1 MSNLLFRL
9 ANLAVNLAAKSKI
22 DYTGKW
28 KPIKEIIDFIGS
40 VLPYVLIVV
49 ATAGTIYAVVLGV
62 NMAKA
67 DDAGK
72 REEAKKRIVNFVI
85 ALVVTIVLILLLKL
99 FADNIELFLPDSWTP
114 ETKPDEIKPIKPKTL
129 IGLLRLK

>member
-9 ANLAVNLAAKSKI
+9 ANLAVNLAADSGI

-28 KPIKEIIDFIGS
+28 APIKTIIDFIGS

-99 FADNIELFLPDSWTP
+99 FADNVNKFLPDSWTP
-114 ETKPDEIKPIKPKTL
+114 ETKPNEIKPKTL

>member
-1 MSNLLFRL
+1 MSNLLFKL
-9 ANLAVNLAAKSKI
+9 ANLAV

-28 KPIKEIIDFIGS
+28 APIKNVIDFIGS
-40 VLPYVLIVV
+40 VLPYLLIVV
-49 ATAGTIYAVVLGV
+49 ATAGTIYAVILGV

-67 DDAGK
+67 DDASK

-99 FADNIELFLPDSWTP
+99 FADNIDLFLPDSWTEA
-114 ETKPDEIKPIKPKTL
+114 ETPAETL

>member
-67 DDAGK
+67 DDASK

-99 FADNIELFLPDSWTP
+99 FADNIELFLPDSWT
-114 ETKPDEIKPIKPKTL
+114 ETKPDEIEPIKPKTL

>member
-9 ANLAVNLAAKSKI
+9 ANLAVNLAADSKI
-22 DYTGKW
+22 DYNGKW
-28 KPIKEIIDFIGS
+28 APIKTIIDFIGS

-99 FADNIELFLPDSWTP
+99 FADNIKLFLPDSWTP
-114 ETKPDEIKPIKPKTL
+114 ETKTL

>member
-9 ANLAVNLAAKSKI
+9 ANLAVEYN
-22 DYTGKW
+22 GKW
-28 KPIKEIIDFIGS
+28 APIKEIIDFIGS

-99 FADNIELFLPDSWTP
+99 FADNVNKFLPDSWTP
-114 ETKPDEIKPIKPKTL
+114 ETKPNEIKPKTL